1 MEEQQQI
8 VRRRLRTPEQLEKHR
23 VEQRERAANSTRV
36 YFADPAEMEH
46 FRFLAKKSGYPQFS
60 KWIVQMLHNAVGGSL
75 YPPEYVEGLKAEGER
90 LRRWLDASREEA
102 DDYKQ
107 QVRRL
112 QSQRDSLLI
121 LIHGLPTGAEVAARF
136 LQQHAEVPT

>member
-1 MEEQQQI
+1 MEKQHY
-8 VRRRLRTPEQLEKHR
+8 VRHRVRTPEQQEKHR
-23 VEQRERAANSTRV
+23 IDQRARDLNSTRV
-36 YFADPAEMEH
+36 YFADEAESAH
-46 FRFLAKKSGYPQFS
+46 FRFLARKSGYPQFS
-60 KWIVQMLHNAVGGSL
+60 KWIVQMLHNAAGGSL

-112 QSQRDSLLI
+112 QSQRDSLLL
-121 LIHGLPTGAEVAARF
+121 LIHGLPSGAEVAARF
-136 LQQHAEVPT
+136 LQQHAEVPA